1 MVTSEPSQLVR
12 VSAAPLEPPE
22 LKEMINANT
31 WCILGGGVLVLSV
44 IMTVLSAFKLSV
56 LKFVVLLGTFALA
69 MAFAGNDLVNFV
81 GVPLTGLEAYQDY
94 GRPVRTV
101 CP

>member
-1 MVTSEPSQLVR
+1 MTAM
-12 VSAAPLEPPE
+12 SAL
-22 LKEMINANT
+22 
-31 WCILGGGVLVLSV
+31 
-44 IMTVLSAFKLSV
+44 KLSV

-94 GRPVRTV
+94 IANGNGDPDGFYIQD
-101 CP
+101 